1 MKFLINGL
9 FILFIMMSCSKNKSE
24 NICSAQTFSFFN
36 EAGNDLFDQN
46 ISGHLDV
53 KDLKAFK
60 LSGEEL
66 NIINGKFDDVYQFD
80 IGINQGDFT
89 SIIQIGD
96 ITTDTIT
103 AKYKE
108 KGNSYYIYQVYYN
121 GKLVITNE
129 EPTNCGDGRVVDVI
143 IKSD

>member
-1 MKFLINGL
+1 MKFLIKGL
-9 FILFIMMSCSKNKSE
+9 FIIFIMMSCSKNKSE
-24 NICSAQTFSFFN
+24 DICSVQTYSFFN

-53 KDLKAFK
+53 KDLKVFK

-66 NIINGKFDDVYQFD
+66 NIIHGIFDGVYQFD
-80 IGINQGDFT
+80 IGINSGDFT
-89 SIIQIGD
+89 SIIQIGN

-103 AKYKE
+103 AIYKE
-108 KGNSYYIYQVYYN
+108 KGNSYYIHQVFYN
-121 GKLVITNE
+121 KELIITNE
-129 EPTNCGDGRVVDVI
+129 EPTQCNSSIAEII